1 MTYEYLQSKFKQ
13 GLYPLAEEPAFQGI
27 YALRPDY
34 LNSSLIGVTNQF
46 LKNAGDYDAK
56 YFNYDHWRT
65 LLQTGLEHARATPP
79 NPEVLDIGSGSGNS
93 VLPILDL
100 LPDSRVVA
108 TDISPQLLVLLR
120 NNLARSAE
128 GLERCGLVCG
138 DALEAQLHENSFDL
152 AIGGAVLHHLL
163 DPGAAIRQACFS
175 VRRGGCVLFF
185 EPFEIGCAMLRL
197 IYERM
202 LAERA
207 HLGMAEAVSNM
218 LQRIVTDIRVRSGP
232 DKTVFPRLDDKWLF
246 TRSYFEEQARAN
258 DVSLTILPL
267 HAPGDSFRQQT
278 LNYLQIVFKG
288 DESMLSTKAWD
299 MIRYYDEAFSEDLKR
314 EMLIEGCVVFQK

>member
-163 DPGAAIRQACFS
+163 DPGAAIRQASFS
-175 VRRGGCVLFF
+175 IRRGGCVLFF